1 MLGLQVIY
9 LLLFCQIFFIKEEY
23 RGELVL
29 EIETVE
35 YNEELA
41 QKNLEEYDWSNQPEN
56 EKDGE

>member
-1 MLGLQVIY
+1 M
-9 LLLFCQIFFIKEEY
+9 
-23 RGELVL
+23 ELVL

-41 QKNLEEYDWSNQPEN
+41 QKNLEEYDLSNQSEN

>member
-1 MLGLQVIY
+1 M
-9 LLLFCQIFFIKEEY
+9 
-23 RGELVL
+23 ELVL

-41 QKNLEEYDWSNQPEN
+41 HKNLEEYDWSNQPEN

>member
-1 MLGLQVIY
+1 M
-9 LLLFCQIFFIKEEY
+9 
-23 RGELVL
+23 ELVL

-56 EKDGE
+56 EKYGE